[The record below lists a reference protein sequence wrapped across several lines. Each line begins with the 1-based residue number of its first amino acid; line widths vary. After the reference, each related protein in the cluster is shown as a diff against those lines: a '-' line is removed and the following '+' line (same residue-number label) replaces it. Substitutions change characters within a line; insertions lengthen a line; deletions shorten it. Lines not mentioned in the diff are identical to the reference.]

1 MRNIKIWLAAL
12 TVLSLTASLSAVT
25 QAQSRFDDVK
35 IEAVQLSER
44 VYMLTGAGGN
54 IGVYV
59 GDNGV
64 YMVDAQYAP
73 LADKIR
79 AAIAS
84 LTDRQLTTLVNTH
97 FHGDHTDGNAAFARQ
112 GVTVVAHHNVADRLA
127 QNADFDKAGIPSVT
141 FAESLQLDT
150 GDAGLR
156 LQHYPQGHTDG
167 DVVVWFADTN
177 VIHAGD
183 LFFVDRF
190 PFIDLNAGGSVQ
202 GYIDNVSAVIAQL
215 DDKTQIIPGHG
226 GLSDK
231 DDWQRL
237 ISMIAITREE
247 VRLMQVEG
255 LTVEQAVE
263 RGLSDR
269 WADWSW
275 GFITEERWIKT
286 LYQDM

>member
-1 MRNIKIWLAAL
+1 MRKIRIWLAAL
-12 TVLSLTASLSAVT
+12 AVLSLTTGLSAVV
-25 QAQSRFDDVK
+25 QAQSRFDDVQ
-35 IEAVQLSER
+35 IESVQLSER

-59 GDNGV
+59 GDDGV
-64 YMVDAQYAP
+64 YMVDAQYAA

-79 AAIAS
+79 AEIAT
-84 LTDRQLTTLVNTH
+84 LTDRQLSTLINTH

-112 GVTVVAHHNVADRLA
+112 GVTVIAHHNVAERLA
-127 QNADFDKAGIPSVT
+127 RNADFDQAGIPDLT
-141 FAESLQLDT
+141 FGESLALNA
-150 GDAGLR
+150 GDGTLR

-167 DVVVWFADTN
+167 DLVVWFADAN

-202 GYIDNVSAVIAQL
+202 GYIDNASSVIAQL
-215 DDKTQIIPGHG
+215 DENTKIIPGHG

-237 ISMIAITREE
+237 ISMITITREE

-255 LTVEQAVE
+255 LSVDEAVA

>member
-12 TVLSLTASLSAVT
+12 TVLSLTAGLSAAA
-25 QAQSRFDDVK
+25 QAQSRFDDVEIK
-35 IEAVQLSER
+35 AVQLSDR

-54 IGVYV
+54 IGVYL
-59 GDNGV
+59 GDDSV

-73 LADKIR
+73 LAEKIS
-79 AAIAS
+79 AAIGS
-84 LTDRQLTTLVNTH
+84 LTEQQLTTLINTH

-112 GVTVVAHHNVADRLA
+112 GVTVIAQHNVAARLA

-141 FAESLQLDT
+141 FGESLQLNT
-150 GDAGLR
+150 GDAALR
-156 LQHYPQGHTDG
+156 LQHYPRGHTDG

-215 DDKTQIIPGHG
+215 DDNTKIIPGHG

-255 LTVEQAVE
+255 LTVEQAVA